1 VIVLVAPGLYQV
13 SMGFFAA
20 KTECVK
26 VYVNGEA
33 IMTVKEKERKVPHS
47 AGNVTGLT
55 IVEFIALP
63 ARARVSISF
72 DGEKPAEGFFC
83 LRKL

>member
-1 VIVLVAPGLYQV
+1 
-13 SMGFFAA
+13 
-20 KTECVK
+20 
-26 VYVNGEA
+26 
-33 IMTVKEKERKVPHS
+33 MTVKEKERRLQHS

-55 IVEFIALP
+55 AIDFIALP